1 MIMSLY
7 CFGKIKL
14 KADRTESFT
23 FPIEAVFRREVDAG
37 DAEEIESILKMGTDG
52 IYFSICDDPNT
63 RDATYLWNEARS
75 QPPELVAESRLGKAI
90 HALLFDVKIS
100 VGAIAFVDGGIET
113 ILKGT
118 PEQCWAW
125 FLERIAKPW
134 DTIDN
139 PILIWDKPE

>member
-1 MIMSLY
+1 MSLY

-14 KADRTESFT
+14 KADKIESFT
-23 FPIEAVFRREVDAG
+23 FPVEGVFRQEVDAD
-37 DAEEIESILKMGTDG
+37 DAEEIESMVKMGTIG
-52 IYFSICDDPNT
+52 IYFSICDDPNS
-63 RDATYLWNEARS
+63 RDATALWNEARS
-75 QPPELVAESRLGKAI
+75 QSPERVAESRLGKAI
-90 HALLFDVKIS
+90 HPLLFDARIS

-113 ILKGT
+113 VLTGT

-139 PILIWDKPE
+139 PIMIWKKPE